1 MVARLLLRA
10 ELRRGLRAHLAVV
23 AMLAGVA
30 AALTLAAVIGR
41 MAQAPW
47 ERTWRAS
54 GSPHLT
60 LFGHERAALEELR
73 VDGKTASSGVLD
85 TGFVGVHAGRYHV
98 ETRLAGDAAGRAS
111 GGPRSSRAT
120 PTACCSS
127 AASPAGSASGRA
139 TP

>member
-41 MAQAPW
+41 IAQAPW

-54 GSPHLT
+54 GART
-60 LFGHERAALEELR
+60 
-73 VDGKTASSGVLD
+73 
-85 TGFVGVHAGRYHV
+85 
-98 ETRLAGDAAGRAS
+98 
-111 GGPRSSRAT
+111 
-120 PTACCSS
+120 
-127 AASPAGSASGRA
+127 
-139 TP
+139 

>member
-10 ELRRGLRAHLAVV
+10 ESVAGYARTSLVV

-41 MAQAPW
+41 IAQAPW

-54 GSPHLT
+54 GAPHLT
-60 LFGHERAALEELR
+60 LYGQDRATLAATARRRE
-73 VDGKTASSGVLD
+73 DGLIRDARRRGSSAS
-85 TGFVGVHAGRYHV
+85 TP
-98 ETRLAGDAAGRAS
+98 AATTSRPGSRRCRRRAS
-111 GGPRSSRAT
+111 GGPRSSRAP

-127 AASPAGSASGRA
+127 AASPAGSASGRV